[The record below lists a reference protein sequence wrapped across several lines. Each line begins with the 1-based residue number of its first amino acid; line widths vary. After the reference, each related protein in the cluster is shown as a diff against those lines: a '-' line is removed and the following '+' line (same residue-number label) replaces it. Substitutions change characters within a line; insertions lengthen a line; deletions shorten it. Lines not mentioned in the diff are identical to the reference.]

1 VAVVI
6 RHQIQEQLADG
17 SWVLVLEHQFF
28 GRTMEDAQAILT
40 SHMQADAFL
49 RACSSSG
56 VFAGRHGQVTCR
68 SNVWAEN
75 VADALIAPQR

>member
-28 GRTMEDAQAILT
+28 GRTLEAAQAILT

-49 RACSSSG
+49 RACSSTG
-56 VFAGRHGQVTCR
+56 VFAGRHGQVKPAQCR
-68 SNVWAEN
+68 TIKSSLRTPW
-75 VADALIAPQR
+75 DTR